1 MPQLYRFILLTL
13 SGACLC
19 TIARAQMGEGIAL
32 RGEIE
37 TDSTTQATEKGVE
50 KYFAE
55 VSDCGDSGEVGRVTQ
70 VFDNKFEFH
79 GLKSGCK
86 VVRVLSSDERRVL
99 HEERVLPQSDNV
111 PLLIRLR
118 SARTGDKLLPA
129 GSSFTVS
136 VDGLRNPMPPKAA
149 RELEET
155 QRLREA
161 GQWDEAAARL
171 KKLLARYPDV
181 WQAHLNLGVAE
192 MKMGRPVE
200 ALASFTKAREL
211 EPRSSKAALDS
222 AIALITLHRVA
233 EAEEAAREALKLDWS
248 NQNAK
253 TFLDRLQMAKE
264 RVALK
269 DAPED

>member
-13 SGACLC
+13 SSASLC
-19 TIARAQMGEGIAL
+19 TIARAQLGDAVML

-79 GLKSGCK
+79 GLRSGCK
-86 VVRVLSSDERRVL
+86 VVRVLSADERRVL
-99 HEERVLPQSDNV
+99 HEERVLPQNDSV
-111 PLLIRLR
+111 PLVIRLR
-118 SARTGDKLLPA
+118 SARTGDKIPPA

-136 VDGLRNPMPPKAA
+136 VDGLRNPMSPKVV
-149 RELEET
+149 RELAET

-161 GQWDEAAARL
+161 GQWEEAAARL
-171 KKLLARYPDV
+171 KKLLARNPDI

-192 MKMGRPVE
+192 MKMGQPVE

-222 AIALITLHRVA
+222 AIALIALHRVA
-233 EAEEAAREALKLDWS
+233 EAEDAAREALKLDSS
-248 NQNAK
+248 NENAK

-264 RVALK
+264 RAMIK
-269 DAPED
+269 EAPED